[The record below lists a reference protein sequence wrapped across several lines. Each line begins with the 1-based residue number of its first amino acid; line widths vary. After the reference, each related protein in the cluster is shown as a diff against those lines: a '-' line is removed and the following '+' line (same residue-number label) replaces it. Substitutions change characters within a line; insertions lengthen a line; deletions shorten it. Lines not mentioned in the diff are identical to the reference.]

1 MRFSLSAA
9 QGLNSEQ
16 SEQGVIRS
24 ASQFMRPLTFSETVE
39 NLIRVNSWN
48 SWGFL
53 LATNSTNF
61 TKAIGSAFW
70 HRCVNFPRLHNPVD
84 PVNCAR
90 IRTNDITVG
99 IRYHVI
105 FADARISDCN
115 SGDPGACGLRSRRTR
130 QKCSLGRGSWNGR
143 SRDRG
148 QGIYQ
153 ERPAEVFRQPVE
165 RFSRS

>member
-53 LATNSTNF
+53 LATNST
-61 TKAIGSAFW
+61 KAITAIWMPSV
-70 HRCVNFPRLHNPVD
+70 RNTNFQSLTAGLLTRA
-84 PVNCAR
+84 C
-90 IRTNDITVG
+90 
-99 IRYHVI
+99 
-105 FADARISDCN
+105 DA
-115 SGDPGACGLRSRRTR
+115 
-130 QKCSLGRGSWNGR
+130 
-143 SRDRG
+143 
-148 QGIYQ
+148 
-153 ERPAEVFRQPVE
+153 
-165 RFSRS
+165 